1 MLEVAS
7 RTGGKAMLDPAR
19 IERALDNLVLNALQN
34 TPPGGR
40 VILGAARRG
49 SALVL
54 SVADTGRGVP
64 EVLREHLFEPFVA
77 GRPEGTGLGL
87 ALVREAAEAHGG
99 TVRALRRPD
108 GTTIEIELPQ
118 GEAWPAS

>member
-19 IERALDNLVLNALQN
+19 IERALDNLVLNAMQN

-64 EVLREHLFEPFVA
+64 EVIRANLFEPFVT
-77 GRPEGTGLGL
+77 GRPEGTGS
-87 ALVREAAEAHGG
+87 ASPWYA
-99 TVRALRRPD
+99 RRPWPMAAPSARCA
-108 GTTIEIELPQ
+108 GRTAPPSRSSCRK
-118 GEAWPAS
+118 GGRPAS